1 MFLPLIF
8 AKNRAFMK
16 RFFTLLCLMGS
27 VTLFAQKGSE
37 TERPAFPIDEETKLV
52 TYTDVI
58 QVPGVVKDSLYNV
71 AMEWMK
77 KFYKSPS
84 QAIKSQSQEEG
95 VIEVKH
101 QFQLTRKEKGQEVK
115 AAMIEYDM
123 TLQFRDGRFKYSV
136 TKLRVQGPSYF
147 GVEKW
152 INEEQYAK
160 DENVT
165 SYLLQIE
172 QFMTKL
178 TESLDSELRPAAPK
192 KEEEW

>member
-1 MFLPLIF
+1 MV
-8 AKNRAFMK
+8 FMA
-16 RFFTLLCLMGS
+16 S
-27 VTLFAQKGSE
+27 VSLFAQKGE
-37 TERPAFPIDEETKLV
+37 EVARPAFPIDETTKLV

-77 KFYKSPS
+77 SFYKSPS
-84 QAIKSQSQEEG
+84 QAIKSQSKEEG
-95 VIEVKH
+95 VIEIKH
-101 QFQLTRKEKGQEVK
+101 QFQLTREEKGQTVK

-123 TLQFRDGRFKYSV
+123 TLQFRDGRFKYTV

-152 INEEQYAK
+152 INEEEYAK
-160 DENVT
+160 DANVT
-165 SYLLQIE
+165 SYLVQIE
-172 QFMTKL
+172 DFMVTL
-178 TESLDSELRPAAPK
+178 TESLDSELRPAAPQ